1 MFYPRGRNPEKT
13 ILFVLGKGV
22 LSDKVCIF
30 SPFAL
35 FIRMFLHQKA
45 EKLCETETDLMF
57 SDEPVGKFILQNPSS
72 YFKTPKEL
80 QQEFLVSCC
89 SYVLLNFEDKDE
101 K

>member
-1 MFYPRGRNPEKT
+1 MFYPRGGNPEKT

-22 LSDKVCIF
+22 LSYRVCIF

-35 FIRMFLHQKA
+35 FIRIFLVQKL
-45 EKLCETETDLMF
+45 EKWCETETDLMF
-57 SDEPVGKFILQNPSS
+57 SDEPVGKFILQNP
-72 YFKTPKEL
+72 KRITQKEL

-89 SYVLLNFEDKDE
+89 RYVLLNFEDKDE